1 MAQDQYLAETVHAFL
16 HSERV
21 ATLDDL
27 KQALG
32 TTGTMTVF
40 RKLKSLGYLSSYSHR
55 GKYYTLQETPAF
67 DEEGLW
73 GWHSVWF
80 SRYGNLVE
88 TAREF
93 VEAAAAGFTAGELET
108 ILHVECKRAL
118 LELVRNDRLV
128 RERIGGAYVYLAQHV
143 GQRRQQRLRR
153 QEHVD
158 DRLVPAIDA
167 LAHELQAAIILFFS
181 LLDEQQRRLYAGLE
195 SQKIGHGGDRKIADV
210 LGSTSTPL
218 PADDANC
225 SAATW
230 SATGYAARA
239 AGARRR
245 KKNAHIPET
254 IRRLIAHDTG
264 GHPTRGLK
272 WCRTTPGQ
280 DRRGPASGGDPG
292 RVQHG
297 ASSAHGPVGLLAAG
311 QSQEDRVRQ
320 PESAATQNV

>member
-1 MAQDQYLAETVHAFL
+1 MTQGRFPAETVRAFL
-16 HSERV
+16 QRQRV

-40 RKLKSLGYLSSYSHR
+40 RKLKSLLYLSSYSHR
-55 GKYYTLQETPAF
+55 GKYYTLQEIPAF
-67 DEEGLW
+67 DEQGLW

-88 TAREF
+88 TSREF

-118 LELVRNDRLV
+118 LKLVRNERLV
-128 RERIGGAYVYLAQHV
+128 RERIGVAYVYLARHA

-158 DRLVPAIDA
+158 DLLVPEIDT

-195 SQKIGHGGDRKIADV
+195 SQKIGHGGDRKIADL
-210 LGSTSTPL
+210 LGLDEHTV
-218 PADDANC
+218 
-225 SAATW
+225 
-230 SATGYAARA
+230 AR
-239 AGARRR
+239 GRR
-245 KKNAHIPET
+245 E
-254 IRRLIAHDTG
+254 LF
-264 GHPTRGLK
+264 RGDVE
-272 WCRTTPGQ
+272 R
-280 DRRGPASGGDPG
+280 
-292 RVQHG
+292 
-297 ASSAHGPVGLLAAG
+297 
-311 QSQEDRVRQ
+311 DRVRREGGGRQ
-320 PESAATQNV
+320 ATEKKRRTSPRRSGD